1 VLVSPRNVT
10 FDYSSRLWAHCTN
23 NQAKYKTLLFGLEL
37 LDYMRLKHVKIFG
50 DSQLVVQQ
58 VLGKYQSLD
67 DILNDYL
74 EKYWDVKRSFDEF
87 DIWHISRAENSRAND
102 LAQEASGYRITEGKF
117 HVSENLI
124 VTGALSS

>member
-1 VLVSPRNVT
+1 
-10 FDYSSRLWAHCTN
+10 
-23 NQAKYKTLLFGLEL
+23 
-37 LDYMRLKHVKIFG
+37 MRLKHVKIFG